1 MGLYEYEAI
10 VILEPGIDINIF
22 RNKIMDL
29 NSIYYFKEWDDM
41 GVKEMAYPIQGSW
54 QGHYIK
60 FVFTTLSES
69 INIIERFFR
78 MCNEVLKFII
88 VKCE

>member
-10 VILEPGIDINIF
+10 VILEPGIDVNIF

-29 NSIYYFKEWDDM
+29 DSIYYFKEWDDM

-54 QGHYIK
+54 RGHYVR
-60 FVFTTLSES
+60 FVFVTLLNDVSY
-69 INIIERFFR
+69 IENSLR
-78 MCNEVLKFII
+78 MCNEILKFIL